1 MGMYVIANITTAER
15 MTGLVSIEHVALSGI
30 DLREFKRMAVNTT
43 SSLWA
48 IYSRRV

>member
-1 MGMYVIANITTAER
+1 MIVNITTTER
-15 MTGLVSIEHVALSGI
+15 MTGLVSSEHVAVSGI